1 MAIRRVCQIRIYTV
15 KDVKYVSSSEY
26 TEKKQEN
33 GNSHAVDSLPNYNNT
48 FSGMAQIES
57 ILLVSSVDGGTK
69 AKSEAQANDKLEMG
83 GFFLYE

>member
-1 MAIRRVCQIRIYTV
+1 MSNTDIYGKGSEICQQFGIYR
-15 KDVKYVSSSEY
+15 
-26 TEKKQEN
+26 KKQEN
-33 GNSHAVDSLPNYNNT
+33 GNSHAVDSLPNYNNM
-48 FSGMAQIES
+48 FGGMAQIES